1 MKFDVNNYNRFN
13 EERKNYKIV
22 WFYSGNTLI
31 GSCSADEDI
40 IIRNFTDDVLI
51 VQFANNS
58 YMMYCTSIE
67 LSKFF
72 RK

>member
-1 MKFDVNNYNRFN
+1 MKFDVDNYKQFN

-22 WFYSGNTLI
+22 WFYHGNTLI
-31 GSCSADEDI
+31 GSCSANEDI
-40 IIRNFTDDVLI
+40 IIRNFDDDELMVN
-51 VQFANNS
+51 FANNS

>member
-1 MKFDVNNYNRFN
+1 MKFDVKNYKQFN
-13 EERKNYKIV
+13 EERKNYEIV
-22 WFYSGNTLI
+22 WFFHDNVMI
-31 GSCSADEDI
+31 GSCSANEDI
-40 IIRNFTDDVLI
+40 IIRDFIDDELI

-67 LSKFF
+67 LSEF